1 MPNESRVKGARELD
15 VLYQKTDK
23 IYYEFARGCGIS
35 ETAYWILYAL
45 EVSGGSATQ
54 ARIAGEFSYSKQTV
68 NSALKTLAAKGLV
81 ELSGAPDDRRGKL
94 VSLTAA
100 GRAFSDERI
109 VPAIEAEDRAFAS
122 LEPEERSEFLRL
134 AAAYTA
140 AIDRELSR
148 LARRTEDT
156 RGGAPQAS
164 PDEGGERN

>member
-1 MPNESRVKGARELD
+1 MTNEPKVASARELD

-122 LEPEERSEFLRL
+122 LAPEERSEFLRL

-156 RGGAPQAS
+156 RGDAPQAS

>member
-68 NSALKTLAAKGLV
+68 HSALKTLEAKGLV
-81 ELSGAPDDRRGKL
+81 TLVGVSKDRRGKL

-140 AIDRELSR
+140 AIDRELSVLVGASDSTPGDASR
-148 LARRTEDT
+148 AASTERREHK
-156 RGGAPQAS
+156 
-164 PDEGGERN
+164 